1 MLVFVGRGTIVAGF
15 SHSGMNARDSDDG
28 DEDLSEDQGQL
39 VGTLSED
46 PPCHAI

>member
-1 MLVFVGRGTIVAGF
+1 MAGF